1 MKVVREEPKPL
12 DESYLERLAE
22 EYKKSKELQEQ
33 VEKRTNAIKKELS
46 EAVEAHG
53 TPDDKGHV
61 WLKVGDVSLKR
72 ERRVT
77 RSFDTA
83 SAEQWAR
90 SNNMWDD
97 IKQVIEVVD
106 EDKVLG
112 LAWKD
117 ESLAETVRGFYT
129 EKETWAFKA

>member
-46 EAVEAHG
+46 EAVETHG
-53 TPDDKGHV
+53 TPDDKGHL
-61 WLKVGDVSLKR
+61 WLKVGEASLKR

-77 RSFDTA
+77 RSFDTSA
-83 SAEQWAR
+83 AEQWAR
-90 SNNMWDD
+90 ENNMWDD

-117 ESLAETVRGFYT
+117 ESLAEKVREFYT

>member
-46 EAVEAHG
+46 EAVETHG
-53 TPDDKGHV
+53 TPDDKGHL
-61 WLKVGDVSLKR
+61 WLKVGEASL
-72 ERRVT
+72 
-77 RSFDTA
+77 
-83 SAEQWAR
+83 
-90 SNNMWDD
+90 
-97 IKQVIEVVD
+97 I
-106 EDKVLG
+106 G

-117 ESLAETVRGFYT
+117 ESLAEKVREFYT